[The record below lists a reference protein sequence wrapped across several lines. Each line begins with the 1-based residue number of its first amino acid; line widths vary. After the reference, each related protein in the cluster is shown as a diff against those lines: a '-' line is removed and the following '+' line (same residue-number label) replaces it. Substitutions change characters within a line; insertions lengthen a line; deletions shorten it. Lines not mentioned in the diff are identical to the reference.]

1 MDFRGQAVAGIWLG
15 AALIIAIL
23 LYFGATGELIV
34 LFLLAL
40 IGLTVYV
47 VQQRPEKAAELA
59 NAGRAPG

>member
-1 MDFRGQAVAGIWLG
+1 MDFRGQAITGMWLG

-23 LYFGATGELIV
+23 LYFGATGEIIV

-47 VQQRPEKAAELA
+47 VQQKPGKMGEPADA
-59 NAGRAPG
+59 NSAPS